1 MVDGVQAIN
10 CSCNSFFF
18 FYVKLLNGT
27 DLQALGWNRSK
38 VRGVE
43 KNLVKS
49 VIHDLSS
56 LDLAPLKRHFNI
68 DLRASCSVNV
78 SFTVDMSCPGN

>member
-78 SFTVDMSCPGN
+78 SFTVDMSCPRN